1 MSKQKFSIGEPE
13 KQLSDLLLAVREG
26 DDGAFASLVSQYEPL
41 LHASAKRTMAKM
53 SQSGV
58 ADEEEMLQEARYA
71 LYSAAVT
78 YSFEVREVTFG
89 LYAEICIRNALTSR
103 FLRRSVRRPSPLS
116 LDEMRRTGQF
126 VEPVLGVGDALE
138 TLIQNETVDIMYA
151 FIAKVLSPLEWS
163 VFRLHETGMKMEQ
176 IAKQLGREK
185 KSVENALARAIKKL
199 RATLTEEQE

>member
-1 MSKQKFSIGEPE
+1 MGESE
-13 KQLSDLLLAVREG
+13 KQLSSLLLAVKEG
-26 DDGAFASLVSQYEPL
+26 DNNAFAQLVSQYEPL
-41 LHASAKRTMAKM
+41 LYASARRTMAKM

-103 FLRRSVRRPSPLS
+103 FLRRSVRHPFPLS

-126 VEPVLGVGDALE
+126 VEPTLGVGDALE
-138 TLIQNETVDIMYA
+138 TLIQNETIEILHA

-163 VFRLHETGMKMEQ
+163 VFKLHEQGLKMEQ
-176 IAKQLGREK
+176 IAKQLGRDK

-199 RATLTEEQE
+199 RATLTAEQE